1 MHVTRHNASW
11 RSGVSFACSAVRR
24 RRMVMGRHLVFR
36 VEGPLAPAAIGLWGE
51 LRERGYSPAHA
62 RTRMRLMLELSRWM
76 NERGVGLAELN
87 AGMLET
93 LTADARAERQ
103 REGRWSPGRWYSPPS
118 ERDVLA
124 YLRELGI
131 VEPALVPVPT

>member
-1 MHVTRHNASW
+1 
-11 RSGVSFACSAVRR
+11 
-24 RRMVMGRHLVFR
+24 MVMGRYLASR

-51 LRERGYSPAHA
+51 LRERGYSPAQV
-62 RTRMRLMLELSRWM
+62 RTRIRLLLELSRWM
-76 NERGVGLAELN
+76 NERAVGLAELN

-103 REGRWSPGRWYSPPS
+103 REGGWSPGRWYSSAS

-124 YLRELGI
+124 YLRELGV
-131 VEPALVPVPT
+131 VEPAPVPVPTPVDLIVTRFLEYLARERGVTNRTSV